1 MQLLEDHI
9 TSNIVKVRRHTPCQ
23 IIKAHKLLLAF
34 KIGKDYYRQRV
45 GIPQGSVLS
54 SLLCSFFYGDL
65 ERNVLS
71 FIGDAARP
79 NALLR
84 LIDDYMFITTD
95 LEDARRFLE
104 VMNQGAFDL
113 GLGLKLKK
121 GS

>member
-1 MQLLEDHI
+1 M
-9 TSNIVKVRRHTPCQ
+9 
-23 IIKAHKLLLAF
+23 
-34 KIGKDYYRQRV
+34 
-45 GIPQGSVLS
+45 
-54 SLLCSFFYGDL
+54 
-65 ERNVLS
+65 LS

-104 VMNQGAFDL
+104 VMNQGAFDV

-121 GS
+121 GG